1 MILTAYVDNSI
12 LKTNIGLLSLSLIF
26 IGFLAIMYF
35 SKKNMDNV
43 ENKIFKLMIIGLL
56 IELTTSL
63 VLRLIQFDAPVL
75 NPFIDFLSRIRLF
88 VFLLFYFFINLYKI
102 VIVKERKPNFEESFN
117 KRKKKIYLFLGTLF
131 IVLLILSFVLPAKY
145 TIGKYEAVY
154 EQDIAPLELMWM
166 FIFMVEVF
174 SYFIITVF
182 SIGKIEK
189 KKLIPFLV
197 IDFFF
202 FALLVDRLL
211 YGYILA
217 TLERTIVVFVM
228 YHTIENPDMKLVNEL
243 TLAKNQAEKS
253 NNAKSDFLSSMSHEL
268 RTPLNAIV
276 GLSQMIE
283 SESTQDDVKGDAKDI
298 LVASQNLLE
307 LVDGILDIN
316 KLESNNLEVIETK
329 YSPIEVFNDLSNM
342 IKIRIGDKAIDLR
355 CNYSSDLPK
364 TLYGDKDKLRSI
376 INNLLTNAV
385 KYTESGFIDFN
396 VNCTINKDICN
407 LVITIKDTG
416 RGISEDRIPLLFT
429 KFNRLESDKDS
440 DISGTGLGLA
450 ITKALVD
457 LLDGKI
463 TVNSSLGEGSTFIV
477 SLNQKVFI
485 DDNYEVL

>member
-1 MILTAYVDNSI
+1 MILTAYVDKSI
-12 LKTNIGLLSLSLIF
+12 INTNIGLLSLSLIF
-26 IGFLAIMYF
+26 IGFLAILYF

-43 ENKIFKLMIIGLL
+43 ENKIFKLMIIGLI
-56 IELTTSL
+56 IELVSSL
-63 VLRLIQFDAPVL
+63 LSRLLQYNTPII
-75 NPFIDFLSRIRLF
+75 NPFIDFLSRIRLD
-88 VFLLFYFFINLYKI
+88 VFLLFYFFVNLYKI
-102 VIVKERKPNFEESFN
+102 VIIKERKPDFEEKFN
-117 KRKKKIYLFLGTLF
+117 KKKKKIYLFFGIFFFFLF
-131 IVLLILSFVLPAKY
+131 LLSFILPTTY
-145 TIGKYEAVY
+145 TISKYEGIY
-154 EQDIAPLELMWM
+154 EQDLSPLEIMWM
-166 FIFMVEVF
+166 LIFMLEVF
-174 SYFIITVF
+174 SYFIITII

-283 SESTQDDVKGDAKDI
+283 SESSQEDVKGDAKDI

-342 IKIRIGDKAIDLR
+342 IKIRLGDKAIDLR
-355 CNYSSDLPK
+355 CNYSSNLPK

-396 VNCTINKDICN
+396 VNCTINRDICN

-457 LLDGKI
+457 LLNGKI

>member
-1 MILTAYVDNSI
+1 MVFVSYVDKSI

-26 IGFLAIMYF
+26 IGFLAIIYF

-43 ENKIFKLMIIGLL
+43 ENKIYKLMIIGLL
-56 IELTTSL
+56 IELSSSL
-63 VLRLIQFDAPVL
+63 LSRIIQFNNPLV
-75 NPFIDFLSRIRLF
+75 NPFIDFLSRIRLD

-102 VIVKERKPNFEESFN
+102 VIIKERKPDFEEKFN
-117 KRKKKIYLFLGTLF
+117 LNKKKIYLVLGIFFFLLF
-131 IVLLILSFVLPAKY
+131 FFSFILPTTYELS
-145 TIGKYEAVY
+145 KYEGIY
-154 EQDIAPLELMWM
+154 EQGLSALEIMWM
-166 FIFMVEVF
+166 IIFMIEVF
-174 SYFIITVF
+174 SYFIITIF
-182 SIGKIEK
+182 SIGKIDRK
-189 KKLIPFLV
+189 KIIPFLV

-202 FALLVDRLL
+202 FALLFDRLL

-217 TLERTIVVFVM
+217 TIERTIVVFVM

-283 SESTQDDVKGDAKDI
+283 DESSQDNVKVDAKDI

-355 CNYSSDLPK
+355 CNYSCDLPK

-450 ITKALVD
+450 ITKSLVD

-463 TVNSSLGEGSTFIV
+463 VVNSTPNVGTTFIV
-477 SLNQKVFI
+477 TFSQKLVVESQ
-485 DDNYEVL
+485 DNL

>member
-1 MILTAYVDNSI
+1 MILTAYVDKSI
-12 LKTNIGLLSLSLIF
+12 INTNIGLLSLSLIF
-26 IGFLAIMYF
+26 IGFLAILYF

-43 ENKIFKLMIIGLL
+43 ENKIFKLMIIGLI
-56 IELTTSL
+56 IELVSSL
-63 VLRLIQFDAPVL
+63 LSRLLQYNTPIIT
-75 NPFIDFLSRIRLF
+75 PFIDFLSRIRLD

-102 VIVKERKPNFEESFN
+102 VIIKERKPDFEEKFN
-117 KRKKKIYLFLGTLF
+117 KKKKKIYLFFGIFFFFLF
-131 IVLLILSFVLPAKY
+131 LLSFILPTTY
-145 TIGKYEAVY
+145 TISKYEGIY
-154 EQDIAPLELMWM
+154 EQDLSPLEIMWM
-166 FIFMVEVF
+166 LIFMLEVF
-174 SYFIITVF
+174 SYFIITII

-197 IDFFF
+197 IDYFF

-283 SESTQDDVKGDAKDI
+283 SESTQDYVKGDAKDI

-316 KLESNNLEVIETK
+316 KLESNSLEVTEVK
-329 YSPIEVFNDLSNM
+329 YSPTEVFNDLSNM
-342 IKIRIGDKAIDLR
+342 IKIRIGDKPIELR
-355 CNYSSDLPK
+355 CNYFSNLPNI
-364 TLYGDKDKLRSI
+364 LYGDRDKLRSI

-396 VNCTINKDICN
+396 VNCTINRDICN